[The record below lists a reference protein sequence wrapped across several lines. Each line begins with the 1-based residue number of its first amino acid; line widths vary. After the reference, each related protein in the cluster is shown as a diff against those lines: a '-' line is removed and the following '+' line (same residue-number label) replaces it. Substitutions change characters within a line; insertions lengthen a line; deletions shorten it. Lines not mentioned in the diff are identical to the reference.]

1 MDLTQA
7 SFDEKLTALFAL
19 SDSSLTFA
27 ISPLVSQSVLCTASL
42 SDKNRHPPSNFDKS
56 FVKDNNHTII
66 QLYFVFP
73 EKVFYQLFS
82 RKIIS
87 VHKKNFLK

>member
-66 QLYFVFP
+66 FCISKKSFL
-73 EKVFYQLFS
+73 S
-82 RKIIS
+82 IIFQ
-87 VHKKNFLK
+87 KNYICA

>member
-42 SDKNRHPPSNFDKS
+42 SGKNRHPPSNFDKS

-66 QLYFVFP
+66 FCISQKSFL
-73 EKVFYQLFS
+73 S
-82 RKIIS
+82 IIFQ
-87 VHKKNFLK
+87 KNYICA

>member
-7 SFDEKLTALFAL
+7 SFDEKQTALFAL

-66 QLYFVFP
+66 FCISQKSFL
-73 EKVFYQLFS
+73 S
-82 RKIIS
+82 IIFQ
-87 VHKKNFLK
+87 KNYICA

>member
-19 SDSSLTFA
+19 SDSSLSFA
-27 ISPLVSQSVLCTASL
+27 ISSLVSQSVLCTASL
-42 SDKNRHPPSNFDKS
+42 SDKNRHPPSNFDKR

-66 QLYFVFP
+66 FCISQKSFL
-73 EKVFYQLFS
+73 S
-82 RKIIS
+82 IIFQ
-87 VHKKNFLK
+87 KNYICA

>member
-66 QLYFVFP
+66 FCISQNSFL
-73 EKVFYQLFS
+73 S
-82 RKIIS
+82 IIFQ
-87 VHKKNFLK
+87 KNYICA

>member
-19 SDSSLTFA
+19 SDISLTFA

-66 QLYFVFP
+66 FCISQKSFL
-73 EKVFYQLFS
+73 S
-82 RKIIS
+82 IIFQ
-87 VHKKNFLK
+87 KNYICA

>member
-19 SDSSLTFA
+19 SDSSLIFA

-42 SDKNRHPPSNFDKS
+42 SDKNRHPPSKFDKS

-66 QLYFVFP
+66 FCISQKSFL
-73 EKVFYQLFS
+73 S
-82 RKIIS
+82 IIFQ
-87 VHKKNFLK
+87 KNYICA

>member
-66 QLYFVFP
+66 LCISQKSFL
-73 EKVFYQLFS
+73 S
-82 RKIIS
+82 IIFQ
-87 VHKKNFLK
+87 KNYICA

>member
-66 QLYFVFP
+66 FCISQKSFL
-73 EKVFYQLFS
+73 S
-82 RKIIS
+82 IIF
-87 VHKKNFLK
+87 HKNYICA

>member
-7 SFDEKLTALFAL
+7 SFDEKLIALFAL

-42 SDKNRHPPSNFDKS
+42 SDQNRHPPRNFDKS

-66 QLYFVFP
+66 FCISQKSFL
-73 EKVFYQLFS
+73 S
-82 RKIIS
+82 IIFQ
-87 VHKKNFLK
+87 KNYICA

>member
-27 ISPLVSQSVLCTASL
+27 ISPLVSQSVLCSASL

-66 QLYFVFP
+66 FCISQKSFL
-73 EKVFYQLFS
+73 L
-82 RKIIS
+82 IIFQ
-87 VHKKNFLK
+87 KNYICA

>member
-1 MDLTQA
+1 MGLTQA

-42 SDKNRHPPSNFDKS
+42 SDKNRHPPSNFDKR

-66 QLYFVFP
+66 FCISQ
-73 EKVFYQLFS
+73 KSFYS
-82 RKIIS
+82 IIFQ
-87 VHKKNFLK
+87 KNYICA

>member
-7 SFDEKLTALFAL
+7 SFDEKLIALFAL

-66 QLYFVFP
+66 FCISQKSFL
-73 EKVFYQLFS
+73 S
-82 RKIIS
+82 IIFQ
-87 VHKKNFLK
+87 KNYICA

>member
-42 SDKNRHPPSNFDKS
+42 SCVTRYLTHEANVPMQSYQDPPTEIKPVFVLSYLKS
-56 FVKDNNHTII
+56 RN
-66 QLYFVFP
+66 
-73 EKVFYQLFS
+73 
-82 RKIIS
+82 
-87 VHKKNFLK
+87 

>member
-66 QLYFVFP
+66 FC
-73 EKVFYQLFS
+73 
-82 RKIIS
+82 IS
-87 VHKKNFLK
+87 QKSILSISFQKNYICA

>member
-7 SFDEKLTALFAL
+7 SFDEKLTAPFAL

-66 QLYFVFP
+66 FCISQKSFL
-73 EKVFYQLFS
+73 S
-82 RKIIS
+82 IIFQ
-87 VHKKNFLK
+87 KNYICA

>member
-56 FVKDNNHTII
+56 VVKDNNHTII
-66 QLYFVFP
+66 FCISQKSFL
-73 EKVFYQLFS
+73 S
-82 RKIIS
+82 IIFQ
-87 VHKKNFLK
+87 KNYICA

>member
-66 QLYFVFP
+66 FCISPKSFL
-73 EKVFYQLFS
+73 S
-82 RKIIS
+82 IIFQ
-87 VHKKNFLK
+87 KNYICA